1 MIKIIADS
9 GCDFT
14 EDMRNQKNIN
24 IEQVPLNLQI
34 DKKQYI
40 DNLNLD
46 TKKFIDDMLNF
57 KGVPKT
63 AAPSPELYMEKFK
76 GAESNFV
83 VTLSSQLSG
92 SYNSAEIAKNMYLE
106 ENKDKFIHI
115 IDSMSASAG
124 ETLICLKI
132 NEMIKLNYDE
142 NKIKEKIADFVSE
155 MNTYFILERY
165 DNLIKTG
172 RLNPYVAKIASL
184 LSIIP
189 ICGAD
194 NGKTV
199 LKGQARGNKKAFSK
213 LIEMMQKEGK
223 DFENKTLTITHV
235 NCLEKAMELKN
246 EILKKISFKDI
257 IMSQASGLCS
267 TYADNHGLIIAF

>member
-14 EDMRNQKNIN
+14 KDMRNQKDIN
-24 IEQVPLNLQI
+24 IGQVPLSLQI
-34 DKKQYI
+34 DQKQYI
-40 DNLNLD
+40 DTLDLD
-46 TKKFIDDMLNF
+46 TNEFINHMLNY

-63 AAPSPELYMEKFK
+63 AAPSPELYMKSFE
-76 GAESNFV
+76 GNDSIFV
-83 VTLSSQLSG
+83 VTLSSFLSG
-92 SYNSAEIAKNMYLE
+92 SYNSAVIAKDMYLE

-115 IDSMSASAG
+115 VDSLSASAG
-124 ETLICLKI
+124 ETLICLKL
-132 NEMIKLNYDE
+132 NEMIKANYTE
-142 NKIKEKIADFVSE
+142 NEIKDKITQFVSE

-172 RLNPYVAKIASL
+172 RLNPYVAKVASL

-199 LKGQARGNKKAFSK
+199 LKGQARGHKKAFAK

-235 NCLEKAMELKN
+235 NCLEKANELKS
-246 EILKKISFKDI
+246 EILNKIKFKNVI
-257 IMSQASGLCS
+257 ISKASGLCS
-267 TYADNHGLIIAF
+267 TYADNHGLVVAF

>member
-14 EDMRNQKNIN
+14 EDMRTQKDIN

-34 DKKQYI
+34 DQKQYV
-40 DNLNLD
+40 DSLNLD
-46 TKKFIDDMLNF
+46 TNEFINDMLSY

-63 AAPSPELYMEKFK
+63 AAPSPELYKKSFE
-76 GAESNFV
+76 GDESIFV
-83 VTLSSQLSG
+83 VTLSSFLSG
-92 SYNSAEIAKNMYLE
+92 SYNSAVLARDMYLE

-115 IDSMSASAG
+115 VDSLSASAG
-124 ETLICLKI
+124 ETLICLKL
-132 NEMIKLNYDE
+132 NEMIKLNYNE
-142 NKIKEKIADFVSE
+142 NEIKEEITQFVSE

-199 LKGQARGNKKAFSK
+199 LKGQARGHKKAFIK

-235 NCLEKAMELKN
+235 NSLEKANELKN
-246 EILKKISFKDI
+246 EILNKIKFKNVI
-257 IMSQASGLCS
+257 ISRASGLCS
-267 TYADNHGLIIAF
+267 TYADNHGLVIAF